1 MVYEMVWGLV
11 YIGPP
16 APLAEGLSN
25 PQIVGYSRV
34 SGVIYK
40 RWLGAWIRTKID
52 GVRVHFYVISTDGPL
67 VRVMAVDG

>member
-1 MVYEMVWGLV
+1 MPSAIFSGGMDTIEAAMVYKMVWRLV

-25 PQIVGYSRV
+25 AQIVGYSRV

-40 RWLGAWIRTKID
+40 RWLGD
-52 GVRVHFYVISTDGPL
+52 LDSNQD
-67 VRVMAVDG
+67 